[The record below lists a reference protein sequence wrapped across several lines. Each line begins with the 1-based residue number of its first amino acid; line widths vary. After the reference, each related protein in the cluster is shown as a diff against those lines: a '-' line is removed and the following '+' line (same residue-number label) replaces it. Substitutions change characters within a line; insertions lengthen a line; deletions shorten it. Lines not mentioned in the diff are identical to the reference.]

1 MSEQEVEAKDQV
13 EVSLG
18 KREITMD
25 GAYVTPAVDIYET
38 PKQLVLVMDLPGV
51 EAGNLEIDLKRN
63 VVSIRGKVSEQM
75 DGKVL
80 SQEYHVKDFFRSFG
94 LTDSVDYAGVQ
105 AFLSDGVLQIVF
117 PKARKIVSR
126 KIPICCE

>member
-1 MSEQEVEAKDQV
+1 MSEQEVEAKDRI

-18 KREITMD
+18 TKEMPHE

-51 EAGNLEIDLKRN
+51 EAENLEIDLKRN
-63 VVSIRGKVSEQM
+63 VVSILGKVSEQM
-75 DGKVL
+75 DGTVL
-80 SQEYHVKDFFRSFG
+80 ANEYRVQDFFRSFG
-94 LTDSVDYAGVQ
+94 LTESVDYAGVQ
-105 AFLSDGVLQIVF
+105 AFLADGVLQVVF
-117 PKARKIVSR
+117 PKAQKIVSR